1 MQNWQQN
8 KRKKQEIIISLSKK
22 SPITTGR
29 ETCIEDFLKWMKI
42 YSSI

>member
-8 KRKKQEIIISLSKK
+8 KRKKQEIIISLNKK
-22 SPITTGR
+22 SQIRTGE
-29 ETCIEDFLKWMKI
+29 ETCNEVFLKWMKV